1 MIKLHYQRLIIS
13 LATVLAGVFVAGC
26 SAPDTQYPSV
36 RAERKSIE
44 AGNALYA
51 DKDYEGA
58 LGEYTKALQANG
70 TSPEALFDA
79 SCARMRISEGLVS
92 SDKAMAD
99 SLAGMAEQGF
109 LMVSTMR
116 DRAAALAAAA
126 LYNLGNKEFRANEF
140 QKAIGYYIQALRIN
154 PDFNRAR
161 RNLRIAQ
168 LKQQEN
174 QQDNQNKDQN
184 KDDKQNQ
191 DKDKDKQNRNQ
202 QQDQDK
208 DKQQDQDKN
217 KDKQQQQQQ
226 QERLPQ
232 QAADRILQANQRQE
246 EATRA
251 RLQMRN
257 KQRQETG
264 QPVSRKKW

>member
-13 LATVLAGVFVAGC
+13 LAAALAGVFVAGC

-58 LGEYTKALQANG
+58 LEEYTKALQANG

-99 SLAGMAEQGF
+99 SLADMAGQGF
-109 LMVSTMR
+109 MMVSSMR

-140 QKAIGYYIQALRIN
+140 QKAIEYYIQALRIN

-184 KDDKQNQ
+184 KDK
-191 DKDKDKQNRNQ
+191 
-202 QQDQDK
+202 QDQDK
-208 DKQQDQDKN
+208 DKQNRDQQQDQNKQQNQDKN
-217 KDKQQQQQQ
+217 KDKQQQQQQQ

-257 KQRQETG
+257 KQRQEAG